1 MYNMASYHP
10 GGANTLMGDG
20 SVKFFKN
27 SLANTVLWAL
37 GSRAQGEV
45 IDASSY

>member
-20 SVKFFKN
+20 SVKFIRDSTSN
-27 SLANTVLWAL
+27 NVIWAL
-37 GSRAQGEV
+37 GSIAQGEV